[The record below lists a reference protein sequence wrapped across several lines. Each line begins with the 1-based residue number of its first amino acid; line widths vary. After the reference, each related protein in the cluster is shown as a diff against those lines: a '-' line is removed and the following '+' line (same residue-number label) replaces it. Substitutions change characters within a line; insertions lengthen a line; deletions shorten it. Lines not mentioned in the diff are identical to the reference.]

1 MRAEG
6 SRGVLLSTLIIA
18 SLMVPAISLLF
29 VSSSS
34 AAPEGLTPHAPIYI
48 VGNENFTP
56 ANGVVGGSGTENDP
70 YIIENYSINAENA
83 DGIDIR
89 NTTDYFIIRNC
100 LVENGVDNYNGI
112 HLENVVNGRIESCIS
127 ENNYNGIH
135 ISYSSYTST
144 SYNTCSNNYDDG
156 IHVRDYSSY
165 ISITHNICRNNFTD
179 GSDGIQ
185 ISDTSYTSIS
195 HNICDNNHASGVHLL
210 SGSFN
215 NTVDNNVCVNSI
227 YGIHLTDSDNNVISS
242 NICMNNVFGVRLKGS
257 SNNVLEGN
265 ICENNS
271 WGIYLRFSSNY
282 NTLHHNCLLFNTE
295 NNGYDADNNTWDDGS
310 EGNRWSDWQ
319 PPDHPDADED
329 GIVDEPR
336 PIMAGSNQDRY
347 PIVFGVRVSIS
358 PGYNIAEPCTTLE
371 YLVRVVNLNYVD
383 DNFDLTWVDNAGWGD
398 NIWLGDTSLSI
409 RRCGT
414 EKTTTLYVHIPYG
427 VQGCSEDNITIF
439 ATSQTDNTVVDNFSC
454 LAHVAV
460 VEGVEVSVSPDY
472 QSAEPSNVLDYT
484 VTVRNTGN
492 VDDVYDLSWVD
503 NEGWGD
509 NIWLDDSSLSVELG
523 AENSTTLHVHIPEC
537 TVGGTEDNITV
548 TATSQSDNTVSNS
561 DSCIANVSVV
571 YRGEVSIS
579 PDEISALHGE
589 NLTYTVTVT
598 NTGTVNNTYDLKVAD
613 NEGWGPTLD
622 DNSLSIP
629 FTENRTTTL
638 RVHIP
643 EDAIGCTRDNITI
656 TATGTGVE
664 NSDSCIAHVEI
675 LRGVEVSISPD
686 YQEGLPGETLEY
698 LVTVTS
704 TGNVHDIYDLTV
716 VDSMNWGPTVSEN
729 SLWVAARGE
738 NTTTL
743 SVKIPEKT
751 FAGKRDNI
759 TVTASGKGVENS
771 ASAIASTGVVRG
783 VDVEI
788 SPSYKENLPG
798 ENLIYIV
805 TVTNTGNIADNY
817 DLSVNQTKDWEV
829 IFWFTFLNLPPYSSA
844 QSELIVMVP
853 ENAIPGTQDNITV
866 TAISK
871 TDNMVTDSDSCIA
884 QAKIVREVE
893 VSVSPSERIG
903 LGGENLTYTVT
914 VANMGNVPDNYA
926 LENIDTMGWD
936 LSLSED
942 LLEIENGMS
951 VNVTLTV
958 AIPDDSMG
966 RTLDNITVTATSQEN
981 ENVWDSASC
990 LTRVKVVA
998 GVDVLIDPDWQRY
1011 FVGENL
1017 SYAVT
1022 VVNTGNVPDNYDLSV
1037 EDSDDWGPWLSENR
1051 LENLWPG
1058 ENKPAT
1064 LIVTIPENATPGTED
1079 NIVVEATSEE
1089 NAEISETASC
1099 IAHATVPKAEFE
1111 FIILYQVR
1119 LSVNLLIDNGSKL
1132 VAKFYKYDNNTYQA
1146 ENVIDEFTPPKHV
1159 ENTLILA
1166 RPLGVPVE
1174 IVTLFLTTDNTEEEI
1189 YTVASYVVT
1198 KLDLEMRFMGIP
1210 LEWALASPE
1219 ERVALEIEFTQIP
1232 MQWALAPY

>member
-1 MRAEG
+1 MRTEG
-6 SRGVLLSTLIIA
+6 SRGILLSTLIIA

-29 VSSSS
+29 VGSSS
-34 AAPEGLTPHAPIYI
+34 ATPEGLTPRAPIYI
-48 VGNENFTP
+48 YADDGFIL

-83 DGIDIR
+83 DGIWIE
-89 NTTDYFIIRNC
+89 NTTAYFLVRNC
-100 LVENGVDNYNGI
+100 LIENGVDNYNGI
-112 HLENVVNGRIESCIS
+112 QLESVVNGRVESCIFR
-127 ENNYNGIH
+127 NNYNGIH
-135 ISYSSYTST
+135 INYSSHTSIT
-144 SYNTCSNNYDDG
+144 HNICENNHDDG

-165 ISITHNICRNNFTD
+165 ISITHNTCENSH
-179 GSDGIQ
+179 SDGIQ
-185 ISDTSYTSIS
+185 VSNSSYISIS
-195 HNICDNNHASGVHLL
+195 HNTCENNQRSGIYFQFD
-210 SGSFN
+210 SSY
-215 NTVDNNVCVNSI
+215 NTVENNISVNNI
-227 YGIHLTDSDNNVISS
+227 YGIDLSDSDNNVLS
-242 NICMNNVFGVRLKGS
+242 NNILGNNVFGVRLKWS
-257 SNNVLEGN
+257 SHNVVKYN

-271 WGIYLRFSSNY
+271 WGIYLRFSSDN
-282 NTLHHNCLLFNTE
+282 NTVHHNCLLFNTE
-295 NNGYDADNNTWDDGS
+295 NNGYDDGTNAWDDGS

-319 PPDHPDADED
+319 PPEHPDADGD

-336 PIMAGSNQDRY
+336 PIMAGSNQDWY
-347 PIVFGVRVSIS
+347 PIVFGVRVEIS
-358 PGYNIAEPCTTLE
+358 PGENIAEPCTTLE
-371 YLVRVVNLNYVD
+371 YVVRVVNLNYVD
-383 DNFDLTWVDNAGWGD
+383 DNFYLTWVDNAGWGD
-398 NIWLGDTSLSI
+398 NIWIGDTSLSI

-439 ATSQTDNTVVDNFSC
+439 VTSQTDNTVVDNYSC
-454 LAHVAV
+454 IAHVAV
-460 VEGVEVSVSPDY
+460 VEGVEVSISPEY

-509 NIWLDDSSLSVELG
+509 NIWLDDSSLSVEFG
-523 AENSTTLHVHIPEC
+523 AENSTTLHVHIPEG

-548 TATSQSDNTVSNS
+548 TATSQSDNTVSDS
-561 DSCIANVSVV
+561 DSCIANVPVV
-571 YRGEVSIS
+571 YRVEVSIS
-579 PDEISALHGE
+579 PDEISAFHGE

-598 NTGTVNNTYDLKVAD
+598 NTGTVNNTYDLTVVD
-613 NEGWGPTLD
+613 NEDWGPTLD
-622 DNSLSIP
+622 NILLSIP

-643 EDAIGCTRDNITI
+643 ENAIGCTRDNITV

-664 NSDSCIAHVEI
+664 NSASCIAHVEI
-675 LRGVEVSISPD
+675 VRGVEVSISPD

-698 LVTVTS
+698 EVTVTS
-704 TGNVHDIYDLTV
+704 TGNVDDTFDLTV
-716 VDSMNWGPTVSEN
+716 IDTMNWDPTVSEN
-729 SLWVAARGE
+729 SLRIPARGE

-743 SVKIPEKT
+743 SVTIPEKT
-751 FAGKRDNI
+751 FAYKTDDI
-759 TVTASGKGVENS
+759 TVTASGTGVENENN
-771 ASAIASTGVVRG
+771 AIASVGVVRG

-798 ENLIYIV
+798 ENLVYIV
-805 TVTNTGNIADNY
+805 TVTNTGNVGDNY
-817 DLSVNQTKDWEV
+817 DLSVSQTKNWEV
-829 IFWFTFLNLPPYSSA
+829 IFWFTFLNLPSYSSA
-844 QSELIVMVP
+844 QSELIVSIP

-866 TAISK
+866 TAVSQ
-871 TDNMVTDSDSCIA
+871 TDNTVTDSDLCTA

-893 VSVSPSERIG
+893 VSISPNDRTG

-914 VANMGNVPDNYA
+914 IANMGNVPDNYA
-926 LENIDTMGWD
+926 LENIDTMGWN

-951 VNVTLTV
+951 ANVTLTV
-958 AIPDDSMG
+958 AIPDDAMG
-966 RTLDNITVTATSQEN
+966 RTLDNTTVIATSHEN

-990 LTRVKVVA
+990 LASVRVVV
-998 GVDVLIDPDWQRY
+998 GIYVQIEPDWQRY

-1017 SYAVT
+1017 SYTVT

-1037 EDSDDWGPWLSENR
+1037 EDNASWGPWLSENQ

-1079 NIVVEATSEE
+1079 NIIVEATSEE
-1089 NAEISETASC
+1089 NANVSETASC
-1099 IAHATVPKAEFE
+1099 IARATVPKAEFE

-1146 ENVIDEFTPPKHV
+1146 ENVIDEFTPPKHF
-1159 ENTLILA
+1159 ENIEDIPHPQGL
-1166 RPLGVPVE
+1166 PVE

-1189 YTVASYVVT
+1189 YTVASFIVT
-1198 KLDLEMRFMGIP
+1198 KVDLEIRFTELP
-1210 LEWALASPE
+1210 SEWALAPTPE
-1219 ERVALEIEFTQIP
+1219 ERVQLEMEFMEIP
-1232 MQWALAPY
+1232 MQWVLAPY